1 MILLRPDCLVFK
13 TSSGENVPC
22 SAQQVTLE
30 LLGDAV
36 NQMDQQIVQDAAH
49 AVLHYF
55 RTELDRTVV
64 TIGEFAETLAKVL
77 RSLGLDVQT
86 SGNASDAPRRV
97 VDSDLRPLVIGN
109 EGVCE
114 LVFFQMLRA
123 ELRNHLDTAPQ
134 IVRFNGLRC
143 CVKQMVG
150 ARRWTQRC
158 QDLSDQIVHYL
169 RDCFTAEAGGT
180 GCALVVR

>member
-13 TSSGENVPC
+13 TSNGENIPC
-22 SAQQVTLE
+22 SAQEVTLE

-36 NQMDQQIVQDAAH
+36 SQIDQLTVQNAAQ

-55 RTELDRTVV
+55 RHELERTVV

-77 RSLGLDVQT
+77 RTLGLEVYTPSGEQT
-86 SGNASDAPRRV
+86 RRV
-97 VDSDLRPLVIGN
+97 VDSDLRPLAIGRD
-109 EGVCE
+109 GVCE

-123 ELRNHLDTAPQ
+123 ELRNHLEGAPQ
-134 IVRFNGLRC
+134 LVRFNGLRC

-150 ARRWTQRC
+150 ARRWTDRC
-158 QDLSDQIVHYL
+158 QQLSDQIVHYL
-169 RDCFTAEAGGT
+169 RDCFTAEASGS

>member
-13 TSSGENVPC
+13 TSSGENIPC

-36 NQMDQQIVQDAAH
+36 NQMDEQVVQDAAH

-77 RSLGLDVQT
+77 RSLGLEVQT
-86 SGNASDAPRRV
+86 SAADAGRQV

-109 EGVCE
+109 DGVCE

-123 ELRNHLDTAPQ
+123 ELRNHLEGAPR

-143 CVKQMVG
+143 CVKEMVG

-158 QDLSDQIVHYL
+158 QNLSDQIVDYL
-169 RDCFTAEAGGT
+169 RDCFTVEAGGS

>member
-1 MILLRPDCLVFK
+1 
-13 TSSGENVPC
+13 
-22 SAQQVTLE
+22 LE

-36 NQMDQQIVQDAAH
+36 SQIDQLTVQNAAQ

-55 RTELDRTVV
+55 RHELERTVV

-77 RSLGLDVQT
+77 RTLGLEVYTPSGEQT
-86 SGNASDAPRRV
+86 RRV
-97 VDSDLRPLVIGN
+97 VDSDLRPLAIGRD
-109 EGVCE
+109 GVCE

-123 ELRNHLDTAPQ
+123 ELRNHLEGAPQ
-134 IVRFNGLRC
+134 LVRFNGLRC

-150 ARRWTQRC
+150 ARRWTDRC
-158 QDLSDQIVHYL
+158 QQLSDQIVHYL
-169 RDCFTAEAGGT
+169 RDCFTAEASGS

>member
-13 TSSGENVPC
+13 TSSGENIPC

-36 NQMDQQIVQDAAH
+36 SHIDQLTVQNAAQ

-55 RTELDRTVV
+55 RTELERTVV

-77 RSLGLDVQT
+77 RSLGLDVFSPGGEPMRQ
-86 SGNASDAPRRV
+86 V
-97 VDSDLRPLVIGN
+97 VDSDLRPLAIGG

-123 ELRNHLDTAPQ
+123 ELRNHLEAAPQ
-134 IVRFNGLRC
+134 VVRFNGLRC
-143 CVKQMVG
+143 CVKQMIG

-158 QDLSDQIVHYL
+158 QQLNDQIVHYL
-169 RDCFTAEAGGT
+169 RDCFTAEAAGS

>member
-13 TSSGENVPC
+13 TSSGDNIPC
-22 SAQQVTLE
+22 SAQEVTLE

-36 NQMDQQIVQDAAH
+36 NQIDQQTVQDAAH

-55 RTELDRTVV
+55 RTELERTVV

-77 RSLGLDVQT
+77 RSLGLEVHT
-86 SGNASDAPRRV
+86 PGADAVTRRV
-97 VDSDLRPLVIGN
+97 VDSDLRPLAIGKD
-109 EGVCE
+109 GVCE

-134 IVRFNGLRC
+134 VVRFNGLRC

-158 QDLSDQIVHYL
+158 QRLNDQIVDYL
-169 RDCFTAEAGGT
+169 RDCFSAEAGGS

>member
-13 TSSGENVPC
+13 TSSGENIPC
-22 SAQQVTLE
+22 SAQEVTLE

-36 NQMDQQIVQDAAH
+36 SQIDQLTVQNAAQ

-55 RTELDRTVV
+55 RHDLERTVV

-77 RSLGLDVQT
+77 RSLGLEVST
-86 SGNASDAPRRV
+86 SGDYVAARRV
-97 VDSDLRPLVIGN
+97 VDSDLRPLAIGYD
-109 EGVCE
+109 GVCE

-123 ELRNHLDTAPQ
+123 ELRNHLEAEPQ
-134 IVRFNGLRC
+134 VLRFNGLRS

-150 ARRWTQRC
+150 ARRWTYRC
-158 QDLSDQIVHYL
+158 QQLSDQIVSYL
-169 RDCFTAEAGGT
+169 RDCFTAEAGGSA
-180 GCALVVR
+180 CALVVR

>member
-1 MILLRPDCLVFK
+1 
-13 TSSGENVPC
+13 
-22 SAQQVTLE
+22 VTLE

-36 NQMDQQIVQDAAH
+36 NQMDEAMVQNAAH

-77 RSLGLDVQT
+77 RTLGLQVESSAADL
-86 SGNASDAPRRV
+86 GRRV
-97 VDSDLRPLVIGN
+97 VDRDLRPLAIGK

-123 ELRNHLDTAPQ
+123 ELRNHLDAAPEV
-134 IVRFNGLRC
+134 VRFSGLRH

-150 ARRWTQRC
+150 ARRWGRRC
-158 QDLSDQIVHYL
+158 QQLNDQIVNYL
-169 RDCFTAEAGGT
+169 RDCFGLEARHS

>member
-22 SAQQVTLE
+22 SAQEVTLE

-36 NQMDQQIVQDAAH
+36 NQLDEEMVQSAAH

-55 RTELDRTVV
+55 RTELERTVV

-77 RSLGLDVQT
+77 RELGLEVQT
-86 SGNASDAPRRV
+86 ATQDPVQRI
-97 VDSDLRPLVIGN
+97 VDSDLRPLAIGN
-109 EGVCE
+109 DGVCE

-123 ELRNHLDTAPQ
+123 ELRSRLETAPQ
-134 IVRFNGLRC
+134 VVRFNGLRC

-158 QDLSDQIVHYL
+158 QELSDQIVDYL
-169 RDCFTAEAGGT
+169 RDCLCAEARGGR
-180 GCALVVR
+180 CALLVR

>member
-36 NQMDQQIVQDAAH
+36 NQLDEAMVQNAAH

-77 RSLGLDVQT
+77 RDLGLEVQT
-86 SGNASDAPRRV
+86 AADAGGRRV
-97 VDSDLRPLVIGN
+97 VDSDLRPLAIGN
-109 EGVCE
+109 DGVCE

-123 ELRNHLDTAPQ
+123 ELRNHLEAAPQ

-150 ARRWTQRC
+150 ARRWSHRC
-158 QDLSDQIVHYL
+158 QQLSDQIVEYL
-169 RDCFTAEAGGT
+169 RDCFGREATGQ

>member
-36 NQMDQQIVQDAAH
+36 NQLDEEMVQSAAH

-55 RTELDRTVV
+55 RTQLNRTVV

-77 RSLGLDVQT
+77 RRLGLDVET
-86 SGNASDAPRRV
+86 AAPASARRI
-97 VDSDLRPLVIGN
+97 VDSDLRPLVIGKD
-109 EGVCE
+109 GVCE

-123 ELRNHLDTAPQ
+123 ELRNRLETAPQ
-134 IVRFNGLRC
+134 VVRFNGLRC

-150 ARRWTQRC
+150 ARRWSQRC
-158 QDLSDQIVHYL
+158 QELSDQIVEYL
-169 RDCFTAEAGGT
+169 RDCFGADAGRS

>member
-13 TSSGENVPC
+13 TSSGENIPC

-36 NQMDQQIVQDAAH
+36 NQIDEELVQSAAH

-64 TIGEFAETLAKVL
+64 TIGEFAETLARVL
-77 RSLGLDVQT
+77 RNLGLEVQT
-86 SGNASDAPRRV
+86 SGADIGHV
-97 VDSDLRPLVIGN
+97 VDTDLRPLAIGKD
-109 EGVCE
+109 GVCE

-123 ELRNHLDTAPQ
+123 ELRNHLETAPQ
-134 IVRFNGLRC
+134 VVRFNGLRC

-158 QDLSDQIVHYL
+158 QQLNDQIVDYL
-169 RDCFTAEAGGT
+169 RDCFSVEAGGT
-180 GCALVVR
+180 ACALVVR

>member
-1 MILLRPDCLVFK
+1 
-13 TSSGENVPC
+13 
-22 SAQQVTLE
+22 LE

-36 NQMDQQIVQDAAH
+36 SQIDQLTVQNAAQ

-55 RTELDRTVV
+55 RHELERTVV

-77 RSLGLDVQT
+77 RTLGLEVYTPSGEQT
-86 SGNASDAPRRV
+86 RRV
-97 VDSDLRPLVIGN
+97 VDSDLRPLAIGRD
-109 EGVCE
+109 GVCE

-123 ELRNHLDTAPQ
+123 ELRNHLEGAPQ
-134 IVRFNGLRC
+134 LVRFNGLRC

-150 ARRWTQRC
+150 ARRWTDRC
-158 QDLSDQIVHYL
+158 QRLSDQIVHYL
-169 RDCFTAEAGGT
+169 RDCFTAEASGS

>member
-13 TSSGENVPC
+13 TLSGENIPC

-30 LLGDAV
+30 LLGEAV
-36 NQMDQQIVQDAAH
+36 NQIDEDTVQNAAQ

-55 RTELDRTVV
+55 RTKLQRTVV
-64 TIGEFAETLAKVL
+64 TIGEFADTLAKVL
-77 RSLGLDVQT
+77 RGLGLEVH
-86 SGNASDAPRRV
+86 APGAEPLRPV
-97 VDSDLRPLVIGN
+97 IDSDLRPLAIGPD
-109 EGVCE
+109 GVCE

-123 ELRNHLDTAPQ
+123 ELRNHLEAAPQ
-134 IVRFNGLRC
+134 VVRFNGLRC

-158 QDLSDQIVHYL
+158 QRLSDQIVDYL
-169 RDCFTAEAGGT
+169 RDCFTAEASGT

>member
-22 SAQQVTLE
+22 SAHEVTLE

-36 NQMDQQIVQDAAH
+36 NQMDETLVQNAAH

-64 TIGEFAETLAKVL
+64 TIGEFAETLARVL
-77 RSLGLDVQT
+77 RNMGLEVEA
-86 SGNASDAPRRV
+86 NAGDPGRRI
-97 VDSDLRPLVIGN
+97 VDSDLRPLVIGD

-114 LVFFQMLRA
+114 LVFFQLLRA
-123 ELRNHLDTAPQ
+123 ELRQHLDLGPQ
-134 IVRFNGLRC
+134 VVRFNGLRG

-158 QDLSDQIVHYL
+158 QALSDQIVNYL
-169 RDCFTAEAGGT
+169 RDCFTAEARRT

>member
-22 SAQQVTLE
+22 SAQEVTLE
-30 LLGDAV
+30 LLGEAV
-36 NQMDQQIVQDAAH
+36 NQLDEQMVQNAAH

-55 RTELDRTVV
+55 RTELERTVV

-77 RSLGLDVQT
+77 RELGLEVNT
-86 SGNASDAPRRV
+86 PAHDACRRV
-97 VDSDLRPLVIGN
+97 VDSDLRPLAIGKD
-109 EGVCE
+109 GVCE

-123 ELRNHLDTAPQ
+123 ELRNRLEMGPQ
-134 IVRFNGLRC
+134 VVRFTGLRG
-143 CVKQMVG
+143 CVKEMVG

-158 QDLSDQIVHYL
+158 QQLNDQIVDYL
-169 RDCFTAEAGGT
+169 RDCLCLEERGS

>member
-13 TSSGENVPC
+13 TSSGENIPC

-36 NQMDQQIVQDAAH
+36 NQMDEQIVQDAAH

-77 RSLGLDVQT
+77 RSLGLEVQT
-86 SGNASDAPRRV
+86 SGAETGTRV
-97 VDSDLRPLVIGN
+97 VDSDLRPLAIGKD
-109 EGVCE
+109 GVCE
-114 LVFFQMLRA
+114 LVFFQLLRA
-123 ELRNHLDTAPQ
+123 ELRTRLEGAPQ
-134 IVRFNGLRC
+134 VVRFHGLRG

-150 ARRWTQRC
+150 AQRWTQRC
-158 QDLSDQIVHYL
+158 QEFSDQIVSYL
-169 RDCFTAEAGGT
+169 RDCFTVEAGGS

>member
-22 SAQQVTLE
+22 SAQEVTLE

-36 NQMDQQIVQDAAH
+36 NQLDEEMVQSAAH

-77 RSLGLDVQT
+77 RRLGLDVET
-86 SGNASDAPRRV
+86 AAPASGRRI
-97 VDSDLRPLVIGN
+97 VDSDLRPLAIGTD
-109 EGVCE
+109 GVCE
-114 LVFFQMLRA
+114 LVFFQTLRA
-123 ELRNHLDTAPQ
+123 ELRNRLETAPQ
-134 IVRFNGLRC
+134 VVRFNGLRC

-150 ARRWTQRC
+150 ARRWSQRC
-158 QDLSDQIVHYL
+158 QVFSDQIVDYL
-169 RDCFTAEAGGT
+169 RDCFTVEASSS

>member
-13 TSSGENVPC
+13 TSSGENIPC

-36 NQMDQQIVQDAAH
+36 SQIDEAIVQDAAH

-55 RTELDRTVV
+55 RTELERTVV

-77 RSLGLDVQT
+77 RSLGLEVYPPGKEPK
-86 SGNASDAPRRV
+86 SRV
-97 VDSDLRPLVIGN
+97 VESDLRPLVIGQD
-109 EGVCE
+109 GVCE

-134 IVRFNGLRC
+134 VVRFNGLRC

-150 ARRWTQRC
+150 ARRWTHRC
-158 QDLSDQIVHYL
+158 QQLSDQIVDYL
-169 RDCFTAEAGGT
+169 RDCFSVEAGGSA
-180 GCALVVR
+180 CALVVR

>member
-1 MILLRPDCLVFK
+1 MILLRRDCLVFK
-13 TSSGENVPC
+13 TSSGENIPC

-36 NQMDQQIVQDAAH
+36 DQLDEAMVQNAAH

-55 RTELDRTVV
+55 RTELERTVV
-64 TIGEFAETLAKVL
+64 TVGEFAETLAKVL
-77 RSLGLDVQT
+77 RELGLEVQ
-86 SGNASDAPRRV
+86 SPAPAGGRRV
-97 VDSDLRPLVIGN
+97 VDSDLRPLAIGKD
-109 EGVCE
+109 GVCE

-123 ELRNHLDTAPQ
+123 ELRNHLEAEPQ
-134 IVRFNGLRC
+134 VVRFNGLRC

-150 ARRWTQRC
+150 ARRWSHRC
-158 QDLSDQIVHYL
+158 QQLNDQIVDYL
-169 RDCFTAEAGGT
+169 RDCFGAEVGGR

>member
-36 NQMDQQIVQDAAH
+36 NQMDEAMVQNAAH

-55 RTELDRTVV
+55 RAELDRTVV

-77 RSLGLDVQT
+77 RTLGLQVE
-86 SGNASDAPRRV
+86 SGAADLGRRV
-97 VDSDLRPLVIGN
+97 VDRDLLPLAIGK

-123 ELRNHLDTAPQ
+123 ELRKHLGAAPEV
-134 IVRFNGLRC
+134 VRFSGLRQ

-150 ARRWTQRC
+150 ARRWGRRC
-158 QDLSDQIVHYL
+158 QQLNDQIVNYL
-169 RDCFTAEAGGT
+169 RDCFGLEARHS

>member
-13 TSSGENVPC
+13 TSSGENIPC

-36 NQMDQQIVQDAAH
+36 DQIDQVIVQNAAH

-55 RTELDRTVV
+55 RTELERTVV

-77 RSLGLDVQT
+77 RNLGLDVST
-86 SGNASDAPRRV
+86 LSSESTRRV
-97 VDSDLRPLVIGN
+97 VDSDLRPLVIGRD
-109 EGVCE
+109 GVCE

-123 ELRNHLDTAPQ
+123 ELRNHLEAAPEV
-134 IVRFNGLRC
+134 VRFNGLRC
-143 CVKQMVG
+143 CVKQMIG
-150 ARRWTQRC
+150 ARRWTPRC
-158 QDLSDQIVHYL
+158 QQLNDQIVHYL
-169 RDCFTAEAGGT
+169 RDCFNAEASGT

>member
-13 TSSGENVPC
+13 TSSGESIPC
-22 SAQQVTLE
+22 SAQEVTLE

-36 NQMDQQIVQDAAH
+36 NQMDEAMIQNAAH

-64 TIGEFAETLAKVL
+64 TIGEFAETLATVL
-77 RSLGLDVQT
+77 RTLGLQVDTGPVD
-86 SGNASDAPRRV
+86 SGRRV
-97 VDSDLRPLVIGN
+97 VDSDLRPLAIVN

-123 ELRNHLDTAPQ
+123 ELRNHLDAAPQ
-134 IVRFNGLRC
+134 VVRFNGLRG

-150 ARRWTQRC
+150 ARRWTHRC
-158 QDLSDQIVHYL
+158 QQLSDQIVNYL
-169 RDCFTAEAGGT
+169 RDCFGAEAGRT
-180 GCALVVR
+180 SCALVVR